1 MYQFPQSLPAPYMM
15 NQSQGSPVNQS
26 IGLAKGGRA
35 KHHKMIIAHFNPKEL
50 DILDH
55 LQGKDERCPKSGIR
69 TYTHLEELLKNPH
82 IRETVHHHARHHA
95 MGGDVSMPYAH
106 HLAAG
111 GRHGDTELGLIGPHT
126 HHFFNQ
132 MAGHA
137 THNPHTGH
145 PEYFNLG
152 EALSGLWNGIK
163 GGAGWLGNKLSGLFG
178 GGHNGLDTLREVAN
192 NVGNR
197 SNLNQAANP
206 IPSLIPPVPGGKGPV
221 GGALGPL
228 SSSGEQSLHSQYN
241 DLQKNKKM
249 LNDFNDRN
257 LRSGIE
263 ASLMGRPGYNHNIN
277 QERINNAQAGISA
290 AQNPSAIPPLPK
302 LTPKTV
308 RIERE
313 RFKTPG
319 Y

>member
-163 GGAGWLGNKLSGLFG
+163 GGAGWLGNK
-178 GGHNGLDTLREVAN
+178 
-192 NVGNR
+192 
-197 SNLNQAANP
+197 AAQ
-206 IPSLIPPVPGGKGPV
+206 GGKWLWNTARPALQDLGANALGELANKYIPGSADLVKSGAHGLANAALGPQEPQSGTQQALAQGLSHGLTAYKGGANAGQALGQGLMGTGNQLGGRLGEGLIGAGSAFNRGQGL
-221 GGALGPL
+221 GGALHQGV
-228 SSSGEQSLHSQYN
+228 
-241 DLQKNKKM
+241 
-249 LNDFNDRN
+249 
-257 LRSGIE
+257 
-263 ASLMGRPGYNHNIN
+263 MGAMG
-277 QERINNAQAGISA
+277 
-290 AQNPSAIPPLPK
+290 
-302 LTPKTV
+302 
-308 RIERE
+308 
-313 RFKTPG
+313 
-319 Y
+319 